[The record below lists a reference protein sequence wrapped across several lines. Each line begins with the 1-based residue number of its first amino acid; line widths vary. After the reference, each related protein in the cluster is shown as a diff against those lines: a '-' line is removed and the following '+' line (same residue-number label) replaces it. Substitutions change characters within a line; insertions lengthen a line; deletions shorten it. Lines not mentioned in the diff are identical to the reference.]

1 MYFKKGDEKHGNQIS
16 DSCKIG
22 NQKVG
27 IFWLIKN
34 KRANEL
40 VIDATTIAEGEK
52 YGNAIQYGGHY
63 EYWEKMTPKTQAE
76 SLFKTSAYDAYPR
89 GRVVYFP
96 DKKRFTLYR
105 DKCISHANL
114 RKVIKKFHLE
124 GCDVIFEEDKH
135 YCCAGCNPY
144 YVDI

>member
-52 YGNAIQYGGHY
+52 YGNAIQ
-63 EYWEKMTPKTQAE
+63 
-76 SLFKTSAYDAYPR
+76 
-89 GRVVYFP
+89 
-96 DKKRFTLYR
+96 
-105 DKCISHANL
+105 
-114 RKVIKKFHLE
+114 
-124 GCDVIFEEDKH
+124 
-135 YCCAGCNPY
+135 
-144 YVDI
+144 